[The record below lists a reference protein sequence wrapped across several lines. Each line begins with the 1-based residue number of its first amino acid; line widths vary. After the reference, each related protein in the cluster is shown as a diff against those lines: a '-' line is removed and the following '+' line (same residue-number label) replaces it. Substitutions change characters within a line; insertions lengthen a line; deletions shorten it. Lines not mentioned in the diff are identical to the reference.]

1 MYTRDDII
9 EALKEASKE
18 VTDDCQM
25 AGVLTAGAII
35 LGVSEDTV
43 NSLIADRTYIPWIS
57 VRGLWND
64 YAVGFEYPDGTDVM
78 CQDSGWTYDDARRM
92 QEDGD
97 GQWFVEGS
105 LTGEW
110 SRTANPV
117 NGTMMYA
124 VYRLKDI
131 TKVDGGENREILT
144 NYTTNKECMEQLAE
158 ELNIRGCS
166 KFDDAAGFALDFL
179 ANYVEFEPWEILP
192 NSDDTSYTVIRCA
205 GCADEDEILRTN
217 DKELCEK
224 VVRELNGAKIADH
237 DTAVEVVKK
246 KQAKSFIGDPEKM
259 VDFFRLR
266 KSDFLETY
274 SYISEESYDATCYDC
289 LDAAGYDK
297 NLVDPADMTGVD
309 ICSIIDGI
317 QKQEW
322 LLKKGGAKDA

>member
-9 EALKEASKE
+9 EALRKASRE

-25 AGVLTAGAII
+25 AGILTAGALI

-57 VRGLWND
+57 VRKLWND

-97 GQWFVEGS
+97 GKWFVEGA
-105 LTGEW
+105 LTGKW

-144 NYTTNKECMEQLAE
+144 KYTTNKECMEQLAE

-192 NSDDTSYTVIRCA
+192 NSNDTSYTVIRCA

-259 VDFFRLR
+259 VDFFFVSR
-266 KSDFLETY
+266 SAFLETY
-274 SYISEESYDATCYDC
+274 SYVTEQDYDETCYDI
-289 LDAAGYDK
+289 LERAGYEA
-297 NLVDPADMTGVD
+297 NLVEPEDMNGFMLHQIVD
-309 ICSIIDGI
+309 GL
-317 QKQEW
+317 QKWEW
-322 LLKKGGAKDA
+322 LLSRGGDK